1 MATQFT
7 TNATVVKPVAN
18 PRILAQ
24 LSVTATWTDANT
36 GAAVSVEGLT
46 ENVGETGALV
56 NMSKLPPVGS
66 AISLR
71 VMDEGEM
78 ILEVPVEVIRVMR
91 DPGRPTAAFS
101 VGGGKLKEWREKV
114 VTAAHEWVQR
124 NWKIDYEEEW
134 VN

>member
-7 TNATVVKPVAN
+7 TNPTVAKPVVN

-36 GAAVSVEGLT
+36 GLTVSVEGLT
-46 ENVGETGALV
+46 ENVGETGTLV

-66 AISLR
+66 SISLR

-78 ILEVPVEVIRVMR
+78 LLEVPVEVIRVMR
-91 DPGRPTAAFS
+91 DPGRPMAAFS
-101 VGGGKLKEWREKV
+101 VVGGKLKEWRETV
-114 VTAAHEWVQR
+114 VTAANEWVQR